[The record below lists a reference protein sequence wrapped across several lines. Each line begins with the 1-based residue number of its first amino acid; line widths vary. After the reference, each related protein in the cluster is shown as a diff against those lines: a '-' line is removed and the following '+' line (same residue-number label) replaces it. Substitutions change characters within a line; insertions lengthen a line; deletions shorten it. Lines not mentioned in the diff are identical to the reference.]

1 MELTTA
7 LSAGATLVSLAAGL
21 AILERWLQRRTP
33 HLACWGIS
41 LVLFAAGTGVLWAGI
56 ALGWNEG
63 LFKAF
68 YLLGGILNVLF
79 LALGSVYFIARDKPR
94 VFSGALWSVMLFS
107 ALSTGVLWAAPAKEI
122 EAAENLP
129 QGSEVFGA
137 LPRIL
142 VALGSSAGALVV
154 FGIAAFSIWQYLKQ
168 KNSNRNRL
176 WGAGLV
182 AVGTLVLSAGG
193 IFNSAA
199 DQMSVFTASILIG
212 VTFIFAGFLASDTSA
227 S

>member
-7 LSAGATLVSLAAGL
+7 LSAGATLISLAAGL

-33 HLACWGIS
+33 HLAGWGVS
-41 LVLFAAGTGVLWAGI
+41 LGLFAAGSGVLWAGI

-94 VFSGALWSVMLFS
+94 VFSGALWGVMLFS

-122 EAAENLP
+122 EAAETLP

-142 VALGSSAGALVV
+142 VALASSAGALVV
-154 FGIAAFSIWQYLKQ
+154 FGIAAFSIWQYLRQ
-168 KNSNRNRL
+168 KESNRNRL

-212 VTFIFAGFLASDTSA
+212 VAFIFAGFLASDTSA